1 MLKEAF
7 DLALLASHIYLTREE
22 REERRRQREREERRL
37 AEREEREHMNA
48 SQQGNSFSYNVKME
62 NCENCSVTI
71 SNTVEY
77 HYYHE

>member
-1 MLKEAF
+1 MLKEVF
-7 DLALLASHIYLTREE
+7 DLALLAGHIYLTHEE

-37 AEREEREHMNA
+37 AEREYDRTTT
-48 SQQGNSFSYNVKME
+48 SQQGNSFSYSVKME
-62 NCENCSVTI
+62 NCDNCSVTI